1 MGIEPD
7 ITLELDEDA
16 VTIYGI
22 NNLPHEQDNQLQA
35 AIRVLRGEWTDEA
48 QTPDEPAEGDEAAAA
63 EAGAGE

>member
-16 VTIYGI
+16 ATIYGI

-35 AIRVLRGEWTDEA
+35 AIKVLRGEWTEE
-48 QTPDEPAEGDEAAAA
+48 TPDETAEGDQAAASG
-63 EAGAGE
+63 EGADE